1 MYKTTNENQDRINKQ
16 SAKADNS
23 NFDFI
28 QRGIT

>member
-23 NFDFI
+23 NFVI
-28 QRGIT
+28 LYKEV